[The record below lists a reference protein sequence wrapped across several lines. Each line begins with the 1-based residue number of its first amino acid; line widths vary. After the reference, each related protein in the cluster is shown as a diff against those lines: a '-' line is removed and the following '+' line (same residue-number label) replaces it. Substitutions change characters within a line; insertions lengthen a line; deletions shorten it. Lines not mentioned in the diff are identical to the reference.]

1 MTIQDTNAE
10 HYPGETRDLTRSLE
24 GVGQIFGLGEATR
37 TAAETAYKTGSLLLM
52 RDASAA
58 VTDWLRLNAG
68 PGSFSL

>member
-1 MTIQDTNAE
+1 M
-10 HYPGETRDLTRSLE
+10 
-24 GVGQIFGLGEATR
+24 GQIFGLGEATR

-68 PGSFSL
+68 PDDTEF